1 MTNYDAAV
9 FFLGPDP
16 VPALGSGLP
25 VICAD
30 GCAIGGGVPGVTELP
45 AAARSSAG
53 LLRQASVQE
62 LLRQR
67 ASGLMVWKSS
77 AVVERLAAE
86 LGLRLANS
94 PAHNSRR
101 LENKAFFSKAAAAAG
116 LPIPAAVS
124 GPADAALEE
133 GALALGMP
141 LVFQLAHGFSGA
153 QTYPVSSGDE
163 LAELVDRFK
172 GHACRVAEMVDG
184 SPVTVTGVAFPKLV
198 VMGPPCLQLT
208 GIPELT
214 PHPLGSCGNDF
225 SSPVP
230 QQQAV
235 DRTAAQVGEW
245 IRQEGHRGIFGVDLV
260 VAEDGRC
267 WCIEVNPRLVA
278 SVPLWT
284 LSARD
289 QGRSSMLGQHL
300 SCFGIGDQRPS
311 PLSCHWSQLI
321 LYQIGESSRAG
332 AATSARGNLDQK
344 GSFAPTGGLTL
355 DGPAAGEVAQLIRGG
370 SSRGHELAR
379 LILEGPLTS
388 PDGQLLPHLA
398 GWVRATRA
406 ALEPAL

>member
-1 MTNYDAAV
+1 VTNPQTAV

-30 GCAIGGGVPGVTELP
+30 GCAIGGRVPGLAEFP
-45 AAARSSAG
+45 AATRSSAG
-53 LLRQASVQE
+53 LLQQASVRD
-62 LLRQR
+62 LLRR
-67 ASGLMVWKSS
+67 HATGLTVWKSS

-101 LENKAFFSKAAAAAG
+101 LENKAFFSRAAAAAG
-116 LPIPAAVS
+116 LPVPAAVS
-124 GPADAALEE
+124 GPATAGLEK

-153 QTYPVSSGDE
+153 QTYPVATVDE
-163 LAELVDRFK
+163 LAELVERFK
-172 GHACRVAEMVDG
+172 GHACRVAEMVEG
-184 SPVTVTGVAFPKLV
+184 TPVTVTGIAFPELV
-198 VMGPPCLQLT
+198 VTGPACLQLT

-214 PHPLGSCGNDF
+214 PHPMGSCGNDF

-230 QQQAV
+230 HQRAV
-235 DRTAAQVGEW
+235 DGTAAQVGEW
-245 IRQEGHRGIFGVDLV
+245 LRQEGHRGIFGVDLV
-260 VAEDGRC
+260 VSEDGRC

-300 SCFGIGDQRPS
+300 SCFGIGEQSPS

-321 LYQIGESSRAG
+321 LYQLGESSLPGG
-332 AATSARGNLDQK
+332 AATARGKLDQE
-344 GSFAPTGGLTL
+344 GSFSPTGGLTL
-355 DGPAAGEVAQLIRGG
+355 DGPAEGEVAQLIRGG

-388 PDGQLLPHLA
+388 PGGRLLPHLEA
-398 GWVRATRA
+398 WVQATRA